1 MLFYFFFQPQPIAIT
16 VADDN
21 EEMEG
26 DATNPNMN
34 RGGVDDG
41 TDEEDN
47 IPSTQPSP
55 QQKKTPMS
63 KVKKTTLH
71 PPPPPS
77 KRKAAKPLPPSDDEE
92 DEDEGVDECD

>member
-1 MLFYFFFQPQPIAIT
+1 
-16 VADDN
+16 
-21 EEMEG
+21 MEG

-47 IPSTQPSP
+47 VPSTQPSP
-55 QQKKTPMS
+55 QQKKTPKS
-63 KVKKTTLH
+63 KVKKTTLQ

-92 DEDEGVDECD
+92 DEDEGVDECDCNCLDADGKPGCTL